1 MTTDKTIL
9 LVEDT
14 KSDELLIL
22 RTLRKNHI
30 VNEVVVAH
38 DGVEALEY
46 LLGSGIQ
53 AVTDKNGLPELVLL
67 DLKLPRVD
75 GLEVLRRLRADERT
89 KRLPVV
95 ILTIS
100 KEEDDIVQSYG
111 HGAHAYVRK
120 PMDFGE
126 FMAAMGTMGL
136 FWILLNEAPSRPS
149 P

>member
-1 MTTDKTIL
+1 MTADKTIL

-14 KSDELLIL
+14 RSDELLIL

-46 LLGSGIQ
+46 LLGSGVQ
-53 AVTDKNGLPELVLL
+53 AVKGKDSLPELVLL

-95 ILTIS
+95 ILTGS

-111 HGAHAYVRK
+111 RGAHAYVRK
-120 PMDFGE
+120 PMDFRE
-126 FMAAMGTMGL
+126 FMEAMGTMGL
-136 FWILLNEAPSRPS
+136 FWILLNEAP
-149 P
+149 